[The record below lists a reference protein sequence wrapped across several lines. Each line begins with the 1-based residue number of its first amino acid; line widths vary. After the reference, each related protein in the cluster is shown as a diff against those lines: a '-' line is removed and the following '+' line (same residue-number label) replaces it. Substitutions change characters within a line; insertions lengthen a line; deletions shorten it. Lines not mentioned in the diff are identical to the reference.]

1 MADNVVVS
9 PPSGPGGATVATDN
23 IGGVMHQRVKLV
35 LGNDGVSDGDV
46 STTNAM
52 PVTGTV
58 HAQGMPIGASYLRR
72 FGVNDSVGAA
82 HELVDSVG
90 AATPYMPLTAVTVE
104 AVSSSNA
111 DNVAGAGAL
120 TILVTGLDANFDQK
134 TSTITLT
141 GTTPAV
147 DSTFIRVTKV
157 EVATVGT
164 YGGSNLGT
172 ITIRASGGTTFLTIP
187 VGYGQ
192 SFSSHFCVP
201 RGYYGAVTGA
211 NLSIDSNKT
220 VDVIVRA
227 RDHANVTVAPFGPA
241 SIVQYYAGVVGSTHY
256 DYEPPILINPYTD
269 VYITAATPTSTAQ
282 VSVEYWG
289 YIAPL

>member
-1 MADNVVVS
+1 MADNVIVS

-35 LGNDGVSDGDV
+35 LGNDGVSNGDV
-46 STTNAM
+46 SSTNAM

-58 HAQGMPIGASYLRR
+58 HSQGMPIGATYIRR
-72 FGVNDSVGAA
+72 FGINDNVATAHELIDSVGAPA
-82 HELVDSVG
+82 PH
-90 AATPYMPLTAVTVE
+90 MPMTAVTVE
-104 AVSSSNA
+104 AVSSSA
-111 DNVAGAGAL
+111 SDGIGGIGAL
-120 TILVTGLDANFDQK
+120 SILITGLDANFDQK

-141 GTTPAV
+141 GVTPAV

-157 EVATVGT
+157 EVMSVGA
-164 YGGSNLGT
+164 YGGSNVGT
-172 ITIRASGGTTFLTIP
+172 ITIRESGGTTFLTIP
-187 VGYGQ
+187 PGYGQ

-211 NLSIDSNKT
+211 NLSVDSNKT

-227 RDHANVTVAPFGPA
+227 RDGANVVTAPFGTA
-241 SIVQYYAGVVGSTHY
+241 AIVQYYAGIAGSTHY
-256 DYEPPILINPYTD
+256 DYELPLLVNPYTN
-269 VYITAATPTSTAQ
+269 VYITAATSTGTAQ